1 MADPNDK
8 IDHCHSCGMAMDI
21 SGIPPFTHVRC
32 PTCSKATRVKCDFG
46 PYTLLRRHA
55 VGGMSMVY
63 VAKDNLLGREVALK
77 ILSEEF
83 SSDQYRIK
91 SFEEEARITASFNHP
106 NVVRVFTTGK
116 AFGRFYIAME
126 LVPGGHFEHQ
136 INERGKIPEIEMLAL
151 AIEVAQ
157 GLKAANA
164 AGLIHRDMKPGNIL
178 LDSEGHAKIVD
189 FGLAL
194 VTQGGVAQATE
205 FWATPY
211 YVPPETIE
219 GRPEDFR
226 SDIYAFGATLYHA
239 LSGIPSCSDESL
251 STEALREAK
260 KKVIPLGTLDPS
272 LSVDVCR
279 IVDRAMAYDPEK
291 RFSSYDALMAQ
302 LEDAYKHLRAGVA
315 VESSGTAAKR
325 RLKNHRVEL
334 VVGGVAG
341 LALVMAV
348 FAGIWWVTRDS
359 LPTPKPQVSQSST
372 STLPDLASDKS
383 NEIAASYRVA
393 RSAVEAGEFEK
404 AAAEFT
410 KLRENKSVQEP
421 TRSWAGVEAV
431 MAWYLAGDSV
441 RAKAEAKDALAH
453 ASAVEDGKPR
463 LDKVLITVLGEMNN
477 VSAISSS
484 DIDNSLSDPP
494 HLIAWM
500 LAGLKNWEQGMLQDA
515 GFYFNAVLSAKISA
529 DDYWLKAY
537 QKIAGY
543 YLVDLKSLTSPVFA
557 KLPDDFSG
565 CGAAA
570 EELNDILASL
580 KTRGRARYN
589 VQAWQLDLKNH
600 ANRLMDLAKAPAVL
614 LWDRN
619 TAILKL
625 EELSKDYRFAEAS
638 DYLSAF
644 PARPVD
650 AMRVSFLSLTEAAA
664 EFLED
669 LNSDVMKKPAR
680 GEYFLKS
687 GEVVTGISL
696 NSVGD
701 VTMTDSKGVGKLV
714 KWADFKS
721 ETLVDLYRAYVKDIP
736 SNSVRL
742 RRYERAIAYAWLAGD
757 RQQALKAAASLA
769 DIDPEFK
776 KRWDKI
782 SQSLPK

>member
-1 MADPNDK
+1 
-8 IDHCHSCGMAMDI
+8 
-21 SGIPPFTHVRC
+21 
-32 PTCSKATRVKCDFG
+32 
-46 PYTLLRRHA
+46 
-55 VGGMSMVY
+55 
-63 VAKDNLLGREVALK
+63 
-77 ILSEEF
+77 
-83 SSDQYRIK
+83 
-91 SFEEEARITASFNHP
+91 
-106 NVVRVFTTGK
+106 
-116 AFGRFYIAME
+116 
-126 LVPGGHFEHQ
+126 
-136 INERGKIPEIEMLAL
+136 
-151 AIEVAQ
+151 
-157 GLKAANA
+157 
-164 AGLIHRDMKPGNIL
+164 
-178 LDSEGHAKIVD
+178 
-189 FGLAL
+189 
-194 VTQGGVAQATE
+194 
-205 FWATPY
+205 
-211 YVPPETIE
+211 
-219 GRPEDFR
+219 
-226 SDIYAFGATLYHA
+226 
-239 LSGIPSCSDESL
+239 
-251 STEALREAK
+251 
-260 KKVIPLGTLDPS
+260 
-272 LSVDVCR
+272 
-279 IVDRAMAYDPEK
+279 
-291 RFSSYDALMAQ
+291 
-302 LEDAYKHLRAGVA
+302 
-315 VESSGTAAKR
+315 
-325 RLKNHRVEL
+325 LKNQRVEL
-334 VVGGVAG
+334 VVGGAAG
-341 LALVMAV
+341 LALVVAI
-348 FAGIWWVTRDS
+348 FAGIWWVTRDT

-463 LDKVLITVLGEMNN
+463 LDNVLITVLGEVN
-477 VSAISSS
+477 SASVISSR
-484 DIDNSLSDPP
+484 DIDKSVSDPP

-515 GFYFNAVLSAKISA
+515 GLYFNAVLSAKISA
-529 DDYWLKAY
+529 DDSWLKVY

-557 KLPDDFSG
+557 KLPDSFSG

-570 EELNDILASL
+570 KELNDILSNL
-580 KTRGRARYN
+580 KTRGRARSN

-600 ANRLMDLAKAPAVL
+600 ANLLMDSVKNPPVL

-619 TAILKL
+619 DAILKL

-638 DYLSAF
+638 DYLKAF
-644 PARPVD
+644 PVRPVD

-669 LNSDVMKKPAR
+669 LKSDVMKKPAR
-680 GEYFLKS
+680 GEYLLKS
-687 GEVVTGISL
+687 GEVVTGISI
-696 NSVGD
+696 NSVG
-701 VTMTDSKGVGKLV
+701 VITVTDSKGVGKPA

-736 SNSVRL
+736 SNAVRL

-769 DIDPEFK
+769 DPEFK
-776 KRWDKI
+776 KRWDRI